1 MENKIKS
8 NAMAL
13 RANNYTDTDN
23 GADNGAEGA
32 VVGRGPA
39 LLWTASNWLFNAD

>member
-13 RANNYTDTDN
+13 RANNYTD
-23 GADNGAEGA
+23 ADNGAKGA
-32 VVGRGPA
+32 VVERGPA
-39 LLWTASNWLFNAD
+39 LLWTAPNGLFNAD